1 MPALGDRFKAARESR
16 GLSLSDVADQIR
28 IRSVYLEAIESDNW
42 KAIGAPVYIRGFLR
56 TYARFLG
63 LDGEEIVAQFNL
75 SEAERGELVPVR
87 GALVDP
93 NPGLQHRRVPLT
105 PLIWIASVVAVVL
118 VAFVVYNEVTFSRPG
133 SSAVAVTTALPSP
146 APSTA
151 AVASPVSTEH
161 PVASVVAPGEHA
173 VTLRLSGPCW
183 LRIVVDGIVSIEGTF
198 QAGVVK
204 TVRGRRILLRVGNAG
219 AAYLTVDGQNIGR
232 LGAPGQVV
240 DRSVAS

>member
-1 MPALGDRFKAARESR
+1 MPALGARFKAAREAR
-16 GLSLSDVADQIR
+16 GLSISDVAEQIR

-63 LDGEEIVAQFNL
+63 LDGEEIVTEFNL
-75 SEAERGELVPVR
+75 SEAERGEIEPVR
-87 GALVDP
+87 GGLVDP
-93 NPGLQHRRVPLT
+93 NAGYYQRRGMPLS
-105 PLIWIASVVAVVL
+105 PLIWIASVVAAVL
-118 VAFVVYNEVTFSRPG
+118 VAFVVYNEVMLSKAH
-133 SSAVAVTTALPSP
+133 SSSVAIVSPSATAP
-146 APSTA
+146 ASA
-151 AVASPVSTEH
+151 SASPIPTER
-161 PVASVVAPGEHA
+161 PVASVIPPGEHA

-204 TVRGRRILLRVGNAG
+204 TVRGKSILLRVGNAG

-240 DRSVAS
+240 ERRVAS